1 MLEYVFKT
9 IYCLKEDIDCQW
21 TNWTMVGLTSIFSY
35 KGRQVILD
43 ENTLVAFRNYMQSLT
58 LPFSY
63 DVALGLVK

>member
-9 IYCLKEDIDCQW
+9 IYCLKEDVDCQW
-21 TNWTMVGLTSIFSY
+21 TNRSYVGLSHTTSY
-35 KGRQVILD
+35 NGRQVILD